1 MPPKRRNIEASLQ
14 VGAANA
20 SQSSNVEFPPG
31 KQKRQRREVP
41 RYRFQK
47 ELSASPSPP
56 PLDKASDE
64 GGGGQA
70 KEVATGVVSV
80 EARPSILDAE
90 ESDYD

>member
-1 MPPKRRNIEASLQ
+1 M
-14 VGAANA
+14 
-20 SQSSNVEFPPG
+20 
-31 KQKRQRREVP
+31 P

-56 PLDKASDE
+56 PLDKASDG